1 MKSILLTIVPAA
13 AAALLVALNLQADEP
28 STPAKATRHTQTIVL
43 GSGCFWGAEKGYEA
57 LPGVIDAVSGYA
69 DGRGLEPTYK
79 AITRPEHR
87 MDPDNFAEVVKVTYD
102 TGKTS
107 TEALLKHF
115 FEHHDPTQAN
125 RQGNDIGTQY
135 RSIILTANDEQAEA
149 ARRLQ
154 AQYQVLLSEAGYG
167 EIKTVIK
174 PLEQFHAAE
183 TYHQDYLAKNPNGY
197 CPGSFNRGDFC
208 QGRRARR
215 GQQRAHER
223 PADSRSGSG
232 VLPLLQG
239 VPQGRGRC
247 LSRRHPDEFPHGQW
261 PQWA

>member
-1 MKSILLTIVPAA
+1 MKSILLTIVLAA

-28 STPAKATRHTQTIVL
+28 SAPAKATRHTQTIVL

-125 RQGNDIGTQY
+125 RQGNDIGTSTA
-135 RSIILTANDEQAEA
+135 RSSSLPTTN
-149 ARRLQ
+149 RRTL
-154 AQYQVLLSEAGYG
+154 
-167 EIKTVIK
+167 
-174 PLEQFHAAE
+174 
-183 TYHQDYLAKNPNGY
+183 
-197 CPGSFNRGDFC
+197 RGAC
-208 QGRRARR
+208 
-215 GQQRAHER
+215 R
-223 PADSRSGSG
+223 PST
-232 VLPLLQG
+232 
-239 VPQGRGRC
+239 RC
-247 LSRRHPDEFPHGQW
+247 C
-261 PQWA
+261 